1 MTIKEY
7 KQGERLKVI
16 QETLLDLIAEGEV
29 LPPLRQLRA
38 SLNRRQVTERET
50 EIMIEYY
57 VLQKTLSE
65 IAEEQDI
72 TPSVVYRTTIRG
84 VTKLVKVQED
94 LDRYQSLVQQENLSC
109 DPRGY

>member
-16 QETLLDLIAEGEV
+16 QETLLDLIVEEET

-50 EIMIEYY
+50 KMMIEYY
-57 VLQKTLSE
+57 VLQKTLAE
-65 IAEEQDI
+65 IAEEQNLT
-72 TPSVVYRTTIRG
+72 TPAVYYTTIRG